1 MTAEGSQAGMSPGE
15 RRVLEALAPGPA
27 LAAAIGRRAG
37 LPGGGHVAPVLRRL
51 VRRGLAETWGVVQ
64 MMTARG
70 RETVAYAIT
79 DASRAALD
87 AAGGDGQ
94 RV

>member
-1 MTAEGSQAGMSPGE
+1 MLETGGSRVGLRADE
-15 RRVLEALAPGPA
+15 RAILAALARGPG

-51 VRRGLAETWGVVQ
+51 ARRGLAETRDVVR
-64 MMTARG
+64 MLTPRG

-79 DASRAALD
+79 DAGRAALGD
-87 AAGGDGQ
+87 AGPHS
-94 RV
+94 